1 MIDRIFVVLYILIFF
16 CINEMLGYLCIFVW
30 FKGLFN
36 KDVFYFK
43 SYFLNI
49 LIDCCLVFFW
59 ENFVYFFLI

>member
-49 LIDCCLVFFW
+49 
-59 ENFVYFFLI
+59 